1 MEFNLTKFSGVKK
14 FNNPSWNFY
23 LDKIYTYAYWEK
35 AFTPKEC
42 EKIIK
47 IAKDKGLIKGV
58 TKSKTDVRKSQ
69 ITWLYS
75 DDNLEWV
82 YRKITDIVLN
92 LNDRFFQFDLQGLNE
107 GLQFT
112 NYKAP
117 SDRYGKHIDRSLNM
131 IIRKLS
137 LSIQLTNP
145 KEYEGGELIL
155 YEDEKGTEMKKEQ
168 GTLVLFPSYILHEVK
183 PVTKGER
190 NSLVCW
196 VTGKQFK

>member
-1 MEFNLTKFSGVKK
+1 VKK
-14 FNNPSWNFY
+14 FSNPSWSFK
-23 LDKIYTYAYWEK
+23 LDKVCSYAYWEK

-47 IAKDKGLIKGV
+47 IAKDKGLIKGT
-58 TKSKTDVRKSQ
+58 TKGKSDVRKSQ
-69 ITWLYS
+69 ISWLYPE
-75 DDNLEWV
+75 DNLDWL
-82 YRKITDIVLN
+82 YRRITDIVLN
-92 LNDRFFQFDLQGLNE
+92 LNNRFFQFDLHGLNE

-117 SDRYGKHIDRSLNM
+117 SNKYGKHIDRKLDSL
-131 IIRKLS
+131 IRKLS
-137 LSIQLTNP
+137 LSIQLTDP
-145 KEYEGGELIL
+145 KEYEGGEFFL

-183 PVTKGER
+183 PITKGER
-190 NSLVCW
+190 NSLVAW

>member
-1 MEFNLTKFSGVKK
+1 MKK
-14 FNNPSWNFY
+14 NNNPSWNFY
-23 LDKIYTYAYWEK
+23 LDRVNTYAYWKK
-35 AFTPKEC
+35 AFTKEEC

-47 IAKDKGLIKGV
+47 IAKDKGLIKGT
-58 TKSKTDVRKSQ
+58 TKGKSDARQSK
-69 ITWLYS
+69 ICWLYAS
-75 DDNLEWV
+75 DDLEWV
-82 YRKITDIVLN
+82 FRKITDIVLN
-92 LNDRFFQFDLQGLNE
+92 LNDRFFQFDIFGLNE

-117 SDRYGKHIDRSLNM
+117 SDKYDKHIDRSLDFT
-131 IIRKLS
+131 IRKLS

-145 KEYEGGELIL
+145 KEYKGGELYL

-168 GTLVLFPSYILHEVK
+168 GTLILFPSYILHEVK

-190 NSLVCW
+190 NSLVSW

>member
-1 MEFNLTKFSGVKK
+1 MKK
-14 FNNPSWNFY
+14 FNNTSWNFY
-23 LDKIYTYAYWEK
+23 LDKICTYAYWEK
-35 AFTPKEC
+35 AFTPEEC

-47 IAKDKGLIKGV
+47 IAKNKGLIKAT
-58 TKSKTDVRKSQ
+58 TKSKTDVRSSQ

-75 DDNLEWV
+75 DDNLDWV
-82 YRKITDIVLN
+82 FKRITDIVLN
-92 LNDRFFQFDLQGLNE
+92 LNDRFFQFDLHGLNE

-117 SDRYGKHIDRSLNM
+117 SDKYGKHIDRSLNM

-137 LSIQLTNP
+137 LSIQLTNS
-145 KEYEGGELIL
+145 KEYEGGELFL

-168 GTLVLFPSYILHEVK
+168 GTLVLFPSYMLHEVK

-190 NSLVCW
+190 NSLVAW

>member
-1 MEFNLTKFSGVKK
+1 VKK

-23 LDKIYTYAYWEK
+23 LDKLYTFAYWEK
-35 AFTPKEC
+35 AFTPEEC

-47 IAKDKGLIKGV
+47 TAKNKGLIKGV
-58 TKSKTDVRKSQ
+58 TKNKTDVRSSK
-69 ITWLYS
+69 ITWLYPE
-75 DDNLEWV
+75 DNLDWV
-82 YRKITDIVLN
+82 YRRITDIVLN
-92 LNDRFFQFDLQGLNE
+92 LNDRFFQFDLHGLNE

-117 SDRYGKHIDRSLNM
+117 SDKYGKHIDRTLDFV
-131 IIRKLS
+131 IRKLS
-137 LSIQLTNP
+137 LSIQLTDP
-145 KEYEGGELIL
+145 KEYEGGELFL

-190 NSLVCW
+190 NSLVAW

>member
-1 MEFNLTKFSGVKK
+1 VIK
-14 FNNPSWNFY
+14 FNNPSWNLY
-23 LDKIYTYAYWEK
+23 LDKVYTYAYLEE
-35 AFTPKEC
+35 AFTKEEC

-47 IAKDKGLIKGV
+47 IAKNKGFIKG
-58 TKSKTDVRKSQ
+58 TTGGKTDIRQSKIS
-69 ITWLYS
+69 WLYAS
-75 DDNLEWV
+75 DNLDWAF
-82 YRKITDIVLN
+82 RRISDIVLN
-92 LNDRFFQFDLQGLNE
+92 LNDRFFQFDLHGLNE

-117 SDRYGKHIDRSLNM
+117 SDKYGKHIDRALDS

-155 YEDEKGTEMKKEQ
+155 YENEKGKEMKKEQ

-190 NSLVCW
+190 NSLVSW

>member
-1 MEFNLTKFSGVKK
+1 VKK

-23 LDKIYTYAYWEK
+23 LDQIYTYAFSEK
-35 AFTPKEC
+35 VFSQIEC

-47 IAKDKGLIKGV
+47 IAKKKGMIKGITRGV
-58 TKSKTDVRKSQ
+58 INDVRSSE
-69 ITWLYS
+69 ISWLYAT
-75 DDNLEWV
+75 DDLDWAF
-82 YRKITDIVLN
+82 RKITDIVLF
-92 LNDRFFQFDLQGLNE
+92 LNNKYFNFDIFGLNE

-117 SDRYGKHIDRSLNM
+117 SDKYGKHIDRGHGNLV
-131 IIRKLS
+131 RKLS
-137 LSIQLTNP
+137 LSIQLTDP

-155 YEDEKGTEMKKEQ
+155 YEDEKGLEMKKEQ
-168 GTLVLFPSYILHEVK
+168 GTLVLFPSYTLHEVK

-190 NSLVCW
+190 NSLVSW

>member
-1 MEFNLTKFSGVKK
+1 MKK

-23 LDKIYTYAYWEK
+23 LDKVNSYAYWEK
-35 AFTPKEC
+35 VFTPEEC

-47 IAKDKGLIKGV
+47 IAKNKGLIKGI
-58 TKSKTDVRKSQ
+58 TRSKTDVRESK
-69 ITWLYS
+69 ICWLYS
-75 DDNLEWV
+75 SDDLDWV

-92 LNDRFFQFDLQGLNE
+92 LNDRFFQFDLHGLNE

-117 SDRYGKHIDRSLNM
+117 SNKYGKHIDRSFNTL
-131 IIRKLS
+131 IRKLS
-137 LSIQLTNP
+137 LSIQLTDPN
-145 KEYEGGELIL
+145 EYEGGELFL

-190 NSLVCW
+190 NSLVAW